1 MTATEVFEKALE
13 EIRQRDVVTPA
24 ESTLGAAVELL
35 QSLDKEVPYNP
46 EETPLAP
53 WGDEIEAFLAAGL
66 LTLLYGGEP
75 GTKAVMSSLRLIAR
89 GQAEHESHPTLYP
102 TFVVLLHH
110 LVWATAA
117 CALANDRLEIFSRLA
132 QIRVSTLYRE
142 EGSIFALADLRHPDA
157 FDRGAD
163 RVYEDCRQWLLGLS
177 FRERLAAW
185 RRDIDAEASLAE
197 AELLAALV
205 FARTEPD
212 RTYSHAAR
220 VSGAPERRIRE
231 RLQDPKG
238 QHELS
243 RLLEIEPDRLPNLVG
258 ELYDRVVGPD
268 EFSRVTLFPET

>member
-75 GTKAVMSSLRLIAR
+75 GTKAVLSSLRLIAR

-110 LVWATAA
+110 LAWATAA
-117 CALANDRLEIFSRLA
+117 CALANDRLEIFPRLA

-142 EGSIFALADLRHPDA
+142 EGSIFALADLRYPDA

-220 VSGAPERRIRE
+220 GSGAPERRLRE
-231 RLQDPKG
+231 RLQDPNG

-243 RLLEIEPDRLPNLVG
+243 RLFEIEPDRLTNLVG

-268 EFSRVTLFPET
+268 RFSRVTLFPET